1 MPRPC
6 LVRVYGPLFV
16 LGPRSLHKERDGV
29 LWGLRTHGVTFLE
42 GWSGRRG
49 VEVWDETNGAV
60 WSGLVSTSEMKHVD
74 CLRIECGHNLQNK
87 QSQLKV
93 LVQQRRKR
101 RFCPPPPSPP
111 KKGSNLPIL
120 STLIFVF
127 FPCRLNHSF
136 PVVLFSYYLPPN
148 QSSLCHSNKM
158 LTL

>member
-1 MPRPC
+1 VPRPC

-60 WSGLVSTSEMKHVD
+60 WSGLVSTSEMEHVD

-101 RFCPPPPSPP
+101 RFCPPPLPP
-111 KKGSNLPIL
+111 QKRFKLAY
-120 STLIFVF
+120 FVYVDLCF
-127 FPCRLNHSF
+127 FPLPAKPLF
-136 PVVLFSYYLPPN
+136 PNGPFFLLP
-148 QSSLCHSNKM
+148 SSKSIFAISL
-158 LTL
+158 